1 LQSTAIITTKD
12 LKLCQRLNG
21 QRSLIIMNKRFTYF
35 YSLLFQKWGIF
46 DEHNKMVSH
55 YEESESK
62 AFFCCM
68 RFNRE
73 ALEGKR

>member
-1 LQSTAIITTKD
+1 
-12 LKLCQRLNG
+12 
-21 QRSLIIMNKRFTYF
+21 MNKRFTYF